1 MSDSPRLLPL
11 GSGCLAA
18 LGWGL
23 TGTFIKLM
31 PQFSTLEVLSMR
43 LGIAGLVMLPILV
56 VRRPLWS
63 DLRMLL
69 KDPLTVLLSSL
80 MVLYYLFAVRAFQLA
95 PVGDV
100 VLVVGLSPLL
110 GLAAK
115 ACLRQPLT
123 AAEGIGGAIAF
134 GGLVLFVLPKLQGN
148 SDDRLAYLTGLG
160 FALLSAVTTLAYAS
174 LFKSHGAKQ
183 PRLTPVLVA
192 FITFAIGAIWSIPL
206 ACLST
211 SLRLNDLV
219 QPPVGMI
226 ILGLGVISTVMP
238 TLCYSYAAQHL
249 SPILTTALNLMTPI
263 FAAAIAAVW
272 LGEQLS
278 GWNIVGAL
286 LILTGILTL
295 SVPHSSGKAQAH

>member
-1 MSDSPRLLPL
+1 MSDPPRLLPVS
-11 GSGCLAA
+11 SGCLAA

-43 LGIAGLVMLPILV
+43 LGIAGLVMLPMLI

-110 GLAAK
+110 GLVAK

-123 AAEGIGGAIAF
+123 VAEGIGGVMAF
-134 GGLVLFVLPKLQGN
+134 SGLVVFVLPKLQGN
-148 SDDRLAYLTGLG
+148 SADSLTYLTGLG
-160 FALLSAVTTLAYAS
+160 FALLSAALTLAYAS

-183 PRLTPVLVA
+183 PRLTPLLVA
-192 FITFAIGAIWSIPL
+192 FITFAIGSILIIPI

-211 SLRLNDLV
+211 SVSLHDLA
-219 QPPVGMI
+219 QPQVGTL
-226 ILGLGVISTVMP
+226 ILGLGVFSTVVP
-238 TLCYSYAAQHL
+238 TLGYSYAAKHL

-263 FAAAIAAVW
+263 FAAVVAAVL
-272 LGEQLS
+272 LGERLS
-278 GWNIVGAL
+278 GWNLVGAA

-295 SVPHSSGKAQAH
+295 SKPRSRSKP